1 MRFVCMLSLGMQ
13 LVLTMIMASVLSK
26 VIPHYSFAKW
36 ILCRTGLMYYLH
48 PSEEELKI
56 AAAQEGGG
64 GKNNNKS
71 SGKNKNSVS
80 QGVNNASE
88 DPLSI
93 NIPRNIS
100 VNLEQSPINPVEVM
114 GLRFYPDFQW
124 LLDFSMCTAIV
135 YSISEVFIYFVPS
148 KEVNLS
154 MLWCM
159 LVIGKVLFS
168 LTMLYFRGE
177 DSGGEKSMVI
187 LAFFIYLLI
196 ALGILIIS
204 EEKLDLGLDSAYA
217 SFNRSASAFLKAQ
230 GLNSDGPASKVTFK
244 ILLAFMCAL
253 IGAFYTFPGLRL
265 GRMHWDSLRF
275 CGDRRI
281 RRMVLHGSFLAPI
294 IVVLLWVR
302 PISRRYFT
310 EMIFSGYSQ
319 PIMTSATFDVF
330 RVMLVALVGV
340 IRIALMPVYLQSY
353 LDMARENIR
362 EIQKE
367 TGKISIKHFQLK
379 VARGLEWQDLIHSRS
394 MSDEC
399 EMNEFD
405 DSSQYE
411 FSSSTFATLH
421 QAESVSE
428 ASKSLT
434 LGLEELKK
442 IFTTEFYRG
451 VLGFTTWWCV
461 FSWFLSSTFGVLY
474 QSYFTKVE

>member
-1 MRFVCMLSLGMQ
+1 
-13 LVLTMIMASVLSK
+13 
-26 VIPHYSFAKW
+26 
-36 ILCRTGLMYYLH
+36 MYYLH

-56 AAAQEGGG
+56 AAGLQKKGKSSGGG

-71 SGKNKNSVS
+71 SGKNKNSTS
-80 QGVNNASE
+80 QGANNVSE

-124 LLDFSMCTAIV
+124 LLDFSMCTAVV

-159 LVIGKVLFS
+159 LVIGFSLKVLFS

-294 IVVLLWVR
+294 ILVLLWVR

-340 IRIALMPVYLQSY
+340 IRIALMPV
-353 LDMARENIR
+353 
-362 EIQKE
+362 
-367 TGKISIKHFQLK
+367 
-379 VARGLEWQDLIHSRS
+379 
-394 MSDEC
+394 
-399 EMNEFD
+399 
-405 DSSQYE
+405 
-411 FSSSTFATLH
+411 
-421 QAESVSE
+421 
-428 ASKSLT
+428 
-434 LGLEELKK
+434 
-442 IFTTEFYRG
+442 
-451 VLGFTTWWCV
+451 
-461 FSWFLSSTFGVLY
+461 LSSVLP
-474 QSYFTKVE
+474 